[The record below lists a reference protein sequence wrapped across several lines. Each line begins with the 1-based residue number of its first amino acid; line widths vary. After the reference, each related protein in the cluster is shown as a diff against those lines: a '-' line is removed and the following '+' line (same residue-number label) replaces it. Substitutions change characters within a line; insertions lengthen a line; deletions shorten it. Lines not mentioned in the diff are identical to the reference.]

1 MGDYGRHQV
10 QPHAS
15 RLFAH
20 CRKYN
25 PKAKRTADDP
35 HICTPRDFCFE
46 ASSPILRCVCKPCT
60 MPKPCCIRS
69 MHLYQSTGWT
79 NSRAWLWMGRLSAS
93 APCTLATRQ
102 QHLYQEPTL
111 TSVSADGCRQKR
123 NVPQLGNAFTLASE
137 YINLWK
143 MTARLSLEMKL
154 IHFCS
159 PALGIK

>member
-1 MGDYGRHQV
+1 MVPMGDYGRHQV

-111 TSVSADGCRQKR
+111 TSVSADGCRQKCSSIGQCIHFGFR
-123 NVPQLGNAFTLASE
+123 VHQ
-137 YINLWK
+137 
-143 MTARLSLEMKL
+143 SLENDCTTK
-154 IHFCS
+154 S
-159 PALGIK
+159 